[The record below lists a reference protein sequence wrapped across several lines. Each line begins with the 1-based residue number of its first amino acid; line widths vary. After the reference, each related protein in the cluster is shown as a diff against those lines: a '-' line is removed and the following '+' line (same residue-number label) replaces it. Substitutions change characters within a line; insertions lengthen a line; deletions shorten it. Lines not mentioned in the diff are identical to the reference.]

1 MKLYTLI
8 VFLLVFNFSEAQT
21 SADSV
26 LIKANNL
33 LQIKETNQAI
43 LLLDA
48 TIKTIPNNLNKQS
61 ALQLLSKA
69 YSKKGDDAKALSTL
83 NEMMVL
89 KDSLIKIETTQTL
102 DALRAGYEADKQE
115 KELALQKAKINQQQV
130 IILAISICSLL
141 SLGLVFLYF
150 SRKKNALKNEMATAI
165 LKEKN
170 NAAMAILAAEEKE
183 RKRIASDLHDGIGQ
197 MMSAVKMNLSSLAY
211 KLTSLT
217 PQEAALLEKTMALTD
232 ESCKEVRTVS
242 HNMMP
247 NALLKSGLSSAIKT
261 FVDKIDHKKLKVN
274 LHSEGLDNRLPDTVE
289 IVLYRVIQET
299 VNNVIKHAK
308 ANQLDIAII
317 KDVDGLSCTIED
329 NGIGFNFND
338 KNLTEG
344 IGLKNIQ
351 ARITYLQGT
360 VEWDAIPNK
369 GTLVSIHIPM

>member
-21 SADSV
+21 STDSV

-43 LLLDA
+43 LLLDE

>member
-1 MKLYTLI
+1 
-8 VFLLVFNFSEAQT
+8 
-21 SADSV
+21 
-26 LIKANNL
+26 
-33 LQIKETNQAI
+33 
-43 LLLDA
+43 
-48 TIKTIPNNLNKQS
+48 
-61 ALQLLSKA
+61 
-69 YSKKGDDAKALSTL
+69 
-83 NEMMVL
+83 
-89 KDSLIKIETTQTL
+89 
-102 DALRAGYEADKQE
+102 
-115 KELALQKAKINQQQV
+115 
-130 IILAISICSLL
+130 
-141 SLGLVFLYF
+141 
-150 SRKKNALKNEMATAI
+150 
-165 LKEKN
+165 
-170 NAAMAILAAEEKE
+170 
-183 RKRIASDLHDGIGQ
+183 
-197 MMSAVKMNLSSLAY
+197 
-211 KLTSLT
+211 
-217 PQEAALLEKTMALTD
+217 
-232 ESCKEVRTVS
+232 
-242 HNMMP
+242 MMP

-360 VEWDAIPNK
+360 VEWDAVPNK